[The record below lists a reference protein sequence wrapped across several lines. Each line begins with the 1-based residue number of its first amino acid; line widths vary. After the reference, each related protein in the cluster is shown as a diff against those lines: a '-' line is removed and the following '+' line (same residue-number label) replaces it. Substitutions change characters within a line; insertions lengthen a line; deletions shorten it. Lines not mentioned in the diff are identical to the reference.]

1 MPFLSLNAVCLSR
14 VNIFLPPSLSLSAT
28 CLSSLLPS
36 FPDLFLLLSHPL
48 PLFFH
53 KANSSSLS
61 LSLLHNIT
69 TITIFFIIDAIVC
82 VCVSVGTMP
91 VANRPIKLL
100 LYSQFLS
107 YSHSNH
113 THTHTHTHKTTVHS
127 LTHSQSFTMYQ
138 LPNLPPSFPLLS
150 VALSLSLFLSS
161 LCTWLISLA
170 SVMKTLNCQ

>member
-1 MPFLSLNAVCLSR
+1 MVVAHLISGDTLCVCGTSGVHVCVIKLCGVPFLSLILSVSH

-69 TITIFFIIDAIVC
+69 TITIFIIIVC

-113 THTHTHTHKTTVHS
+113 THTHTHIKPQFTH
-127 LTHSQSFTMYQ
+127 
-138 LPNLPPSFPLLS
+138 
-150 VALSLSLFLSS
+150 
-161 LCTWLISLA
+161 
-170 SVMKTLNCQ
+170 